1 MKTFELDSTGKYVRI
16 TEGTSVRVFD
26 AAAIHALS
34 EDQYRE
40 LLWSI
45 GGYVLSTV
53 MLAGGF
59 SRPCPPFPQKDDSE
73 SERDVAV
80 DGPGFGGPVGPTTKK
95 YGHADL
101 LEKIRQFIETY
112 GDGTAES
119 DESEEATAARR
130 QIMNVFAERFGGRGP
145 QGEKL

>member
-16 TEGTSVRVFD
+16 KEGTSVHVFD

-34 EDQYRE
+34 EDQYCE

-80 DGPGFGGPVGPTTKK
+80 DGPGFGPVEPTTKK
-95 YGHADL
+95 YRHADL
-101 LEKIRQFIETY
+101 LEKIHQFVETY
-112 GDGTAES
+112 GDGTGES
-119 DESEEATAARR
+119 DESDDATGARR
-130 QIMNVFAERFGGRGP
+130 QIMNLFAERFGGRGP
-145 QGEKL
+145 QGERP

>member
-1 MKTFELDSTGKYVRI
+1 MKAFDLDSTGKYVRI
-16 TEGTSVRVFD
+16 TDGTSVTVLD

-40 LLWSI
+40 LLWSV

-59 SRPCPPFPQKDDSE
+59 SRPCPPFPQKEDPD
-73 SERDVAV
+73 SERDGAV
-80 DGPGFGGPVGPTTKK
+80 DQPGFGPVEPPGKK
-95 YGHADL
+95 YRHAEL
-101 LEKIRQFIETY
+101 LQKIHQFFDTY
-112 GDGTAES
+112 GDDSDES
-119 DESEEATAARR
+119 DEAADARL
-130 QIMNVFAERFGGRGP
+130 QIMNLLAERFGVRGP